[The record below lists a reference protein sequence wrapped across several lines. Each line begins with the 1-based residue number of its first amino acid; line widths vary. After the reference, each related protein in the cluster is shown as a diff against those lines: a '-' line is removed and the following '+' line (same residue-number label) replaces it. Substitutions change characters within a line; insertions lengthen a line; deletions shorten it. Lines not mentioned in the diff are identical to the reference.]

1 MELRLYKGAKLLDI
15 NGLYRDG
22 NLFVPGAALDTY
34 MGLWKGEVLFIDSP
48 LAGKRI
54 CLTVLGP
61 GNRLTL
67 PATVEKFISLCSA
80 AGAQIIYY
88 DGGAFP
94 TGDLILALEIGG
106 DTPVVSYLGA
116 AFRSKPLARKIVAN
130 LKDGFKLTYLP
141 DPLAFAKSQYNLKLN
156 LYARLFTPAVAVQ
169 LPAGLDVGPWLFV
182 SLMEYMGKTSGMDA
196 RIFLEV
202 AEPVPQESFTSSTS
216 LPEAMPEPDP
226 EPQPQPGPE
235 PEPEPQPGPE
245 PEPVQAPQLQPA
257 PPQAWPPVQQERTLP
272 KPRIRE
278 QGAPQA
284 KKDTL
289 LVAVSSN
296 SASMSRVQY
305 PDFFAQ
311 LELRRRPIKKE
322 PFS

>member
-1 MELRLYKGAKLLDI
+1 MELRLYKGAKLLEI
-15 NGLYRDG
+15 SGLYRDG
-22 NLFVPGAALDTY
+22 NLFIPGAALDTY
-34 MGLWKGEVLFIDSP
+34 VGAWEGQVLFVDSP

-94 TGDLILALEIGG
+94 AGDLILALEIGG
-106 DTPVVSYLGA
+106 DTPIVSYLGA

-130 LKDGFKLTYLP
+130 LKGGFKLTYLP
-141 DPLAFAKSQYNLKLN
+141 DPLAFAKSNNNLKLG

-169 LPAGLDVGPWLFV
+169 LPADLDVGPWLFV
-182 SLMEYMGKTSGMDA
+182 SLMEYMGNSSGMDA
-196 RIFLEV
+196 RIFLE
-202 AEPVPQESFTSSTS
+202 EPVPQPALAAPALESAGEPETQPEEEPEPPTV
-216 LPEAMPEPDP
+216 LPETPDP
-226 EPQPQPGPE
+226 EPE
-235 PEPEPQPGPE
+235 
-245 PEPVQAPQLQPA
+245 
-257 PPQAWPPVQQERTLP
+257 ERKLP

-278 QGAPQA
+278 QAAPPA
-284 KKDTL
+284 SKGIPL
-289 LVAVSSN
+289 AAESGI
-296 SASMSRVQY
+296 SASMSRIQY
-305 PDFFAQ
+305 PEFFAR
-311 LELRRRPIKKE
+311 LEGRRAIIKKE